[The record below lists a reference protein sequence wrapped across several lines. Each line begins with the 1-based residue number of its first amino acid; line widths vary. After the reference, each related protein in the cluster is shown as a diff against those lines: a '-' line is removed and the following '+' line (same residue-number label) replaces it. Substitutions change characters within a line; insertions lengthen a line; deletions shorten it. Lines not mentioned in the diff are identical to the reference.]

1 MGGMGRDFDGGYAEY
16 TCVPASQVQAVET
29 GLPWDVLG
37 ALPEMLQTAWGSLF
51 SALKLAP
58 GEHLLIRGGTTSV
71 GLAAAAIARR
81 HGATVSATT
90 RKPARAELLR
100 ASGADRVFVDTG
112 TIAHEVREVYPQGV
126 DKVLELVGTT
136 TLEDSLHCAKRGG
149 AVCMIGMVGNAWS
162 FEHFAPMDVIPST
175 VNLTSYSGTSE
186 DFLRTPLNDLL
197 AQVEAE
203 TLKIGIAA
211 TFGLDEIVAAHRL
224 MESDEAGGKIVV
236 LT

>member
-1 MGGMGRDFDGGYAEY
+1 M
-16 TCVPASQVQAVET
+16 
-29 GLPWDVLG
+29 
-37 ALPEMLQTAWGSLF
+37 
-51 SALKLAP
+51 
-58 GEHLLIRGGTTSV
+58 
-71 GLAAAAIARR
+71 
-81 HGATVSATT
+81 SATT
-90 RKPARAELLR
+90 RKPARAALLR

-112 TIAHEVREVYPQGV
+112 TIVAREVREVYPQGV